1 MAALQKF
8 NVYPGDLATKVHNLN
23 TDVLKVMLT
32 NVAPN
37 LTTGATKADIT
48 QIAAGNGYVTDG
60 NVATFVSGATT
71 AGVYKLILSVVDFIA
86 AGGDIAAFRYAVL
99 WNSTA
104 NRLIGM
110 TDYGVSLV
118 VTNGNKF
125 EAQLDQTNGTL
136 TIT

>member
-1 MAALQKF
+1 MTAPTKF
-8 NVYPGDLATKVHNLN
+8 NVWPLDLGSAKHNLP

-60 NVATFVSGATT
+60 NVATFVSFTQT
-71 AGVYKLILSVVDFIA
+71 AGVAKLVVAVVDIIA

-99 WNSTA
+99 FNSTS
-104 NRLIGM
+104 NRLIDM
-110 TDYGVSLV
+110 VDYGVSLV

-125 EAQLDQTNGTL
+125 EVQHDQTNGVL